1 MTEKLAILGSTG
13 SIGMQALE
21 VCENL
26 GIPVAGLA
34 AGGNISLL
42 EEQKWNVIT
51 VWECELKK
59 NTLENT
65 VKRVINQI
73 KSFGEI
79 TSV

>member
-1 MTEKLAILGSTG
+1 VVPKTRTEFWTVKISGNKERD
-13 SIGMQALE
+13 QR
-21 VCENL
+21 
-26 GIPVAGLA
+26 
-34 AGGNISLL
+34 NISLL